1 MGPCQHR
8 WPSEALMLT
17 RAAARSHPDLQ
28 RPRRRGLSIAAG
40 SWQILTHRV
49 VRAKATNWEPHSVG
63 EASKGVT
70 GPFPHC
76 SDAFGIGHRRLY
88 MYNTLAA
95 SRSPTPCALRRAR
108 PRPDQ
113 SPISPLAAG
122 VVYVGTESGRF
133 YALDRQTGDE
143 LWVLDPTAGMGMLE
157 SPSVS
162 DGILYVESS
171 EGYLL
176 SLDAGTGELIWGF
189 QKGFFSGVRTYTV
202 VEGVVYVNSLGGAI
216 YAISAP
222 EPAVR

>member
-63 EASKGVT
+63 EASKGMT

-88 MYNTLAA
+88 MYNTIAA

-108 PRPDQ
+108 ARPGSVPDQ
-113 SPISPLAAG
+113 PSRRRSRTWPAAQVCRPAAPGGTRDSMAGPFGDGFIGFGSVARQTVFKSGACPQLRRSGSPELAA
-122 VVYVGTESGRF
+122 
-133 YALDRQTGDE
+133 
-143 LWVLDPTAGMGMLE
+143 
-157 SPSVS
+157 
-162 DGILYVESS
+162 
-171 EGYLL
+171 
-176 SLDAGTGELIWGF
+176 
-189 QKGFFSGVRTYTV
+189 
-202 VEGVVYVNSLGGAI
+202 
-216 YAISAP
+216 
-222 EPAVR
+222 